1 LLKKSPPQGGLF
13 YANISGCFCEIKPG
27 RLIPTISNPAVAE
40 GMLQNLPMVVDFAHK
55 YVGDKNAF
63 GFAKG
68 LVKFANKVISESNKT
83 ITNAG
88 NGTREV
94 SLPGEAAVPQVDTDT
109 GMGYNGNEEDVLLDQ
124 AVGMEKPYTP
134 KQIEEFAKANGVTNF
149 PFSTF
154 EWIYEFSSK
163 RQDLAENLIKAIPE
177 SYGDEGLSIVERVEK
192 YQLPENPS
200 EQSLSTY
207 QTRIWYK
214 WQESLIESRLDYS
227 KPLEEVA
234 KQAFEMR
241 NKIRTQARMSMS
253 DTQWAQHLL
262 ENEKNKKF
270 VKLVEKYQDVGY
282 TGEDL
287 WKEIIAAS
295 MRSRDSVD
303 DLFGLNK

>member
-1 LLKKSPPQGGLF
+1 
-13 YANISGCFCEIKPG
+13 
-27 RLIPTISNPAVAE
+27 
-40 GMLQNLPMVVDFAHK
+40 MLQNLPMVVDFAHK

-68 LVKFANKVISESNKT
+68 LVKFANKVISESNKA

-94 SLPGEAAVPQVDTDT
+94 SLPEEAAVPQVDTDT
-109 GMGYNGNEEDVLLDQ
+109 GVGYNGNEEDALLDQ

-134 KQIEEFAKANGVTNF
+134 KQIEEFAKANGVKIPSMSYEN
-149 PFSTF
+149 
-154 EWIYEFSSK
+154 IYTVSNG

-177 SYGDEGLSIVERVEK
+177 SYEDEGLSIVERVEK

-227 KPLEEVA
+227 KPWEEVA
-234 KQAFEMR
+234 RQAFEMR
-241 NKIRTQARMSMS
+241 NKIRTQARLSMS
-253 DTQWAQHLL
+253 DKIWSQHLL
-262 ENEKNKKF
+262 DKEPNCTFDGLIQRYKTRGFFDK
-270 VKLVEKYQDVGY
+270 DI
-282 TGEDL
+282 
-287 WKEIIAAS
+287 WSEIIQSS
-295 MRSRDSVD
+295 MRSRNEVD
-303 DLFGLNK
+303 KLFGLS

>member
-1 LLKKSPPQGGLF
+1 
-13 YANISGCFCEIKPG
+13 
-27 RLIPTISNPAVAE
+27 
-40 GMLQNLPMVVDFAHK
+40 MLQNLPMVVDFAHK

-234 KQAFEMR
+234 RQASEMR
-241 NKIRTQARMSMS
+241 NQIRTQARMSMS
-253 DTQWAQHLL
+253 NQMWSEHLMKI
-262 ENEKNKKF
+262 EQNHTFDEVIEYYKKQNF
-270 VKLVEKYQDVGY
+270 FDD
-282 TGEDL
+282 DL
-287 WKEIIAAS
+287 WRKIIQSS
-295 MRSRDSVD
+295 MKSRNKVD
-303 DLFGLNK
+303 KLFGLS